1 MKQLILIFFAFFLTS
16 CNLTN
21 ISNISDPHSY
31 SKNQKKNNIYTPMI
45 KTYRISG
52 TYEKAQPQPTN
63 NLRILVDRADDLMQ
77 SGDFRTA
84 APILERCIRIS
95 PRDPFLWHKLAQLRL
110 KLNQYDLA
118 EKIAKK
124 SNSLNTNDADLRN
137 DNWLIINQSRSLRHS
152 VATPN

>member
-1 MKQLILIFFAFFLTS
+1 
-16 CNLTN
+16 
-21 ISNISDPHSY
+21 
-31 SKNQKKNNIYTPMI
+31 MI

-52 TYEKAQPQPTN
+52 TYKKAQPQPTN

-95 PRDPFLWHKLAQLRL
+95 PRDPLLWHKLAQLRL

-124 SNSLNTNDADLRN
+124 SNSLNTNDAELRN